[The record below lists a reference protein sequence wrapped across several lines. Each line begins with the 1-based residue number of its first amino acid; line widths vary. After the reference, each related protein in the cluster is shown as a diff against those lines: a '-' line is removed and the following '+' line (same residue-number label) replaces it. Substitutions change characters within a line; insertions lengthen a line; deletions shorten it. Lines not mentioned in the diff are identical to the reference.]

1 MSRHRGWAVGLACV
15 GVFLLLEPGVSAQR
29 TSARRGSSEDPAA
42 AQEARERRAMER
54 FLSLVEKNP
63 RRGTA
68 LDRVYGYHVE
78 RGSLDAF
85 IKSYRDRL
93 AKNPADG
100 TADMILGLL
109 EFQRGQDAA
118 AVAALRLAESAR
130 PQDPLPSY
138 YLGQAL
144 VLVGQ
149 PDQAAEAFERALKR
163 KPARNDLLEIFQALG
178 RVYQRTQKPDQA
190 LAVWA
195 RLEALFPDDTRVK
208 EQIASTLAEE
218 DQPAQALPRFEALA
232 RSSKDPFRQ
241 VQLAIQAAELK
252 VRLGKT
258 DEALRD
264 FEAMLDKL
272 RPDSWLH
279 KEVRRKIEEVF
290 LRNDDR
296 AGLVTYYERWTKRE
310 PEDVEGLV
318 RLARALAAMG
328 RIAEAQP
335 WYEKAIKLA
344 PHRRDL
350 RLALIAQLAQEQKYA
365 EAAAQYEQL
374 DRSEPN
380 NPDTLRDWG
389 ALVMRDAN
397 RPLAERRAAAAAV
410 WRKLLETKP
419 DDPVTI
425 AQVADLFR
433 QIDLVDD
440 ALALYRK
447 AIEKA
452 PGNPQYREYIGE
464 YLHQLKRPAEAMA
477 EWSKMAEGPNR
488 TARNLSRLAEVL
500 SGFGYT
506 KEGIPPMEEAVKL
519 EKDDFDLRMK
529 LAELLHRLERFDEA
543 DVHLVAAA
551 GLAAK
556 DEEKS
561 AALDA
566 CVKNDQAAGR
576 VAARIAE
583 MQRDIQA
590 SKDREVSVDGWMR
603 LARYLEADGRF
614 PDAVRAADRAVRAE
628 PRSVPAWALSARL
641 REVAGNLGD
650 AADALRRLAEVD
662 RKNRAEYLTGIAR
675 LEARLGRVDA
685 AIKAGRDLLAA
696 APGNPEHYE
705 FFSQLCFQLGRTDEG
720 LDALRRAVRVN
731 ANDPKIIL
739 TLAENLAGM
748 YRTDE
753 AIEMYWRAFDRAED
767 LDAKL
772 GVVSRMTELYLQ
784 RNQFDRLLTRLQH
797 HDRDARPD
805 AGGAQQRDV
814 ALCTAQAY
822 ASSGDLGSARA
833 QIEPLL
839 ASNARDTQL
848 LSQLSKLAEEEGDLE
863 AAARYQ
869 KQLNELAATDEGT
882 SRLAGLYAR
891 YGELEEAQA
900 VWSKMAADKG
910 ESQHRVLQ
918 AIDSLLG
925 HHKPGPVAEI
935 TAAMVRKEPEDWEA
949 LYRQGTS
956 LAALD
961 RTDQAAAAFRKL
973 LDLRISDDEKS
984 AIIKARTRDPKL
996 QGQGARASSISR
1008 KATMPLEDRLGA
1020 ALEIRSASGL
1030 TVGYYATLNNA
1041 GAGAWA
1047 PQDFGQARMAALGWL
1062 VSLAEKKGPSGS
1074 KQVIAAFRKAAGHNP
1089 PDAQALWDWFYLCAM
1104 RFDNAGAFAAA
1115 RDLVRTTPTD
1125 PLAHWAYL
1133 YTLGG
1138 RHLGLGMRYYNYS
1151 SRNEV
1156 AHALPLDGEELDRVL
1171 ASYRSL
1177 RTRRP
1182 ELAQAQILQNVSDE
1196 LKRAK
1201 RTADEETFYRD
1212 ALANSQ
1218 QFAQVAGA
1226 FTLAARR
1233 GDADGLCQLVDR
1245 YERLQAGRR
1254 MSYYYTGSYYFA
1266 GPGPS
1271 LSEGM
1276 SVCADRKAYDD
1287 VLRIL
1292 DHELATIRRRFE
1304 HQSPGAAARA
1314 NRAMMASNGPG
1325 YVPQYQVWVGKTAR
1339 YVRVPFPL
1347 PNEYVDET
1355 AIEVLRSAFEIYK
1368 RNDVVSDLVDHFR
1381 RQAESASTP
1390 ADAAYPRLC
1399 ASYVLLWNDDKDEAI
1414 AEFTKV
1420 AHASRPESS
1429 LRIELAE
1436 LLEQQGE
1443 PDDALAAAD
1452 AVQPMDNATM
1462 RRREELALRVAV
1474 LTGNLDRARKAAERL
1489 FGLRLDTDTQ
1499 VQLSSQMHQLG
1510 LHELAEAMLGRARR
1524 RAGNKAA
1531 ALVSLMLQYQRQE
1544 KLDIA
1549 VQVAMQILH
1558 STTGARQSNPNVYNP
1573 DNPDAARLAAI
1584 GVLSRSG
1591 RLDQLIDKAKEQ
1603 LKKTPNSVQ
1612 LHQTLADYYKAAN
1625 RRDEAR
1631 AELAAMVKLRP
1642 DDLTMRLQIA
1652 EQLVQDGQ
1660 AAAAIEHYKAILKKD
1675 PSVVSRTFYR
1685 IPGAFKQAGQ
1695 SEDLL
1700 AMFETL
1706 DLRQVGHPY
1715 YIIDAV
1721 QKFLA
1726 DDKFR
1731 DRAMPLLGKIWDSFP
1746 EYHNY
1751 VFSYL
1756 RGDAIWKYPEVY
1768 RYALE
1773 SIVPRPETFAPGM
1786 QWEAFDQIL
1795 SYSSDGRLKT
1805 VMSKVLDLAAS
1816 QGRLDELSAQVDA
1829 AQKAMPHWRTG
1840 RVVRALVDGRLG
1852 RFDRTKELIAGFLDE
1867 TREEPLTTTVYSTIA
1882 AELEDHAATRD
1893 LAMQVYACGVYRPCT
1908 DTYNRLDFDSG
1919 CARRLVTIYM
1929 REDRPEDARRILVD
1943 MVRNT
1948 DDIQGY
1954 NAEYLQQMYLM
1965 GWSQVANKLAE
1976 LGFAADAV
1984 AAYSEAL
1991 AIDREI
1997 PASASNYIGD
2007 REQIAHRCREGIS
2020 RTLDGLKD
2028 DELKATLD
2036 RLVASGKSGATRSG
2050 PGASQ
2055 APPTAAAGQA
2065 KPREPEQAVDL
2076 MVLVHPRLLDR
2087 ARVRSLVA
2095 ESIGV
2100 PGKEPVAPERLRQIE
2115 TTAKT
2120 LESLRKNHADDLS
2133 LAIAEALVALGL
2145 PDPSRIDPALQRLET
2160 LVERNPLEALPS
2172 GARANSRQRAQAA
2185 RQIPLWLVARA
2196 CRQRDPASK
2205 RLREAADHLEARAFD
2220 AARRQADNITL
2231 MAMYRE
2237 QGERALAAGDRRAA
2251 EAVWTRMLDTVVSP
2265 PKRRTAKPE
2274 EATPAALAPSVIRRS
2289 VIPVRTAAT
2298 GTVRAVRQVA
2308 YQAATKTQAATP
2320 KARAAAAN
2328 RARANAASGLPI
2340 LTLDRF
2346 EQAMQ
2351 IARLAAERDL
2361 TELNLRAVR
2370 ESLQAGPPVVPT
2382 STAAEARALRLAQR
2396 GIDEGSTD
2404 PVAPKVLS
2412 NLVELEQIW
2421 EEHHAAPQGVYEVLK
2436 IAVLPPGRPTEI
2448 FLYAPPP
2455 NPRALRRMRSAGAM
2469 LAAWAVRAGK
2479 VDELKQAIDARKRQ
2493 PLAELPATILTVQLA
2508 LASGDDAGATAA
2520 LRTLAERLKKDS
2532 LRTTAELAC
2541 HAALPAID
2549 RPRPEV
2555 AKEALAVLDGCTKGF
2570 ETNYQPEPLGSLLI
2584 LLAREQSKRGDAAG
2598 VRKRLDA
2605 YTEAMEKNAS
2615 RYSGDYSLYVRRQ
2628 YLQRVASEFA
2638 RESLWTDSLTALG
2651 RYADAPAYSGGDPPI
2666 TDALARLT
2674 RRFAAAT
2681 PAAARY
2687 KALHDWTMPT
2697 RDRRSV
2703 RILAAIGT
2711 RDLAPSTFT
2720 HAGAK
2725 DRSENGADA
2734 HSAEDS
2740 ILSTAALLIDA
2751 ARQAGTLEALADEA
2765 RAAAEQKIENAE
2777 TLHILVELARGRGT
2791 AVVPRLES
2799 RLAELLKQ
2807 NRERER
2813 DRAKAGNAT
2822 GSTASNSQNFVK
2834 FPWNDALAARAAL
2847 ASSNRA
2853 VAELG
2858 RRLTLALIDRAE
2870 KTGDYPVLAALR
2882 ADLAAFAARRSGG
2895 TGLAGAPLPSAWHAA
2910 DVRPGGELAVNGT
2923 PAVWAAGERYI
2934 AHPAG
2939 SAADLLVF
2947 DVPLTGT
2954 YELSVDAYVGTGASS
2969 AVVHDGLCFLPAQAG
2984 AGGKVYTV
2992 GQGET
2997 IDIPWKLSR
3006 ADGFDRLTIQ
3016 AAPGKVRYLV
3026 NGHLFYEDDDP
3037 SPTSPWLGLATHLT
3051 RTSAW
3056 RNLTLSGSPDIPREV
3071 HLTHGDRLEGW
3082 VSSFYGESQPSR
3094 RTDQVVDA
3102 YGNITLAAGA
3112 PRRRPRG
3119 SNRVKRPR
3127 PTVNVD
3133 EYDWAAKDGIIHGR
3147 RKLPDPTAVNYDDAS
3162 SLSGVAEA
3170 EQSRLYYHRP
3180 LGDGEVVTYEFLYE
3194 PGQVMVHPAVD
3205 RVAFLIEPGGV
3216 RLHWMTTGGTDLSG
3230 LPADHAIDD
3239 PASRRGPA
3247 ALPLKAGEWNAVK
3260 LAIAGGKVAIELNG
3274 QPVLERAIEPTL
3286 GRQFGLFHYRDQTS
3300 AQVRNVVLRGHWP
3313 ASVPDRLR
3321 SDLATVEPGPDVGE
3335 SARRTAHAI
3344 IGERLLALQAGEVVE
3359 QARRLEP
3366 AKRYDALA
3374 AWVLP
3379 GPDHPFV
3386 RLEGDFTPT
3395 FPTST
3400 GDLGGEPRSPAIEL
3414 VSTAKELGRLDD
3426 LANSV
3431 RELKAG
3437 GDEPMAA
3444 SRRGRRAILALVA
3457 TARGDDA
3464 TAGESIE
3471 ALHNALK
3478 QRPLDVE
3485 DWARW
3490 PELAAAGTAIERDS
3504 LKAKALSLADLAA
3517 DQARKSGEE
3526 EESPSA
3532 KPRVWE
3538 AQVRHLRDRL
3548 AGPDGTIFGRKPA
3561 DSFLPQPAGMPWRPV
3576 TQTTARSRGEGSP
3589 LPGWVWKDG
3598 NVRHLPGHADDMLY
3612 LPVPMRGKFEVN
3624 CELTAPKGRE
3634 IRLVYGGQVF
3644 GLKPDGKS
3652 LERGQIGRPM
3662 PNAGINPPLEKL
3674 GDWYALRLAV
3684 DANRLRVSIN
3694 GRQVHDA
3701 PLPAECDPWLA
3712 ILCPADQA
3720 GEARKITIT
3729 GKPQIPDRLSL
3740 TALPDMSGW
3749 RTDEYGET
3757 TSGDNADWEKRG
3769 DEVFGRLA
3777 EDIPVA
3783 RQESVLRYHRPML
3796 EDGRISYE
3804 FYYEPGKAMVHP
3816 SLDRLAFLVEPE
3828 GVRIHRLTD
3837 GAYER
3842 SGLAADNMADEP
3854 ANRRGPASPPLKP
3867 KAWNRMVVQTKGD
3880 RVLLELNG
3888 QAIFERTLEPNNRR
3902 AFGLF
3907 HFADAT
3913 QARARDLTYQGDWP
3927 RTVPAGLGQ

>member
-1 MSRHRGWAVGLACV
+1 MSRHRGWARGLACV
-15 GVFLLLEPGVSAQR
+15 AVFLLIGLDVSAQR
-29 TSARRGSSEDPAA
+29 TSSRRSAPEDPAA
-42 AQEARERRAMER
+42 AEEARERRAMER
-54 FLSLVEKNP
+54 FLALVEKNP

-78 RGSLDAF
+78 RGTLDAF
-85 IKSYRDRL
+85 IKAYRDRIT
-93 AKNPADG
+93 KNPADG
-100 TADMILGLL
+100 TAAMILGLL

-118 AVAALRLAESAR
+118 AVAALRQAEAAR
-130 PQDPLPSY
+130 PKDPLPSY

-149 PDQAAEAFERALKR
+149 PDQAAEAFERALAR
-163 KPARNDLLEIFQALG
+163 KPSRNDLLEIFQALG

-190 LAVWA
+190 LAVWT
-195 RLEALFPDDTRVK
+195 RLEALFPDDPRVK

-232 RSSKDPFRQ
+232 RSARDPFRQ

-252 VRLGKT
+252 IRLGRT
-258 DEALRD
+258 EEALRD
-264 FEAMLDKL
+264 FETMLGKL

-279 KEVRRKIEEVF
+279 REVRRKIEEVF
-290 LRNDDR
+290 LKNDDR

-310 PEDVEGLV
+310 PEDVEALV

-328 RIAEAQP
+328 RIAETQP
-335 WYEKAIKLA
+335 WYEKAIRLA
-344 PHRRDL
+344 PNRRDL

-365 EAAAQYEQL
+365 EAASQYEQL

-397 RPLAERRAAAAAV
+397 RPVAERRAAAAAI

-425 AQVADLFR
+425 AQVADLLR
-433 QIDLVDD
+433 QIDMVDE
-440 ALALYRK
+440 ALALYRR

-464 YLHQLKRPAEAMA
+464 YLHQLRRPAEAMA
-477 EWSKMAEGPNR
+477 EWSRMAEGPNR
-488 TARNLSRLAEVL
+488 TARNLGRLAEVL

-506 KEGIPPMEEAVKL
+506 KEAIPPMKEAVKL

-529 LAELLHRLERFDEA
+529 LAELLHRLERFDDA

-551 GLAAK
+551 SLATS
-556 DEEKS
+556 DEEKT

-566 CVKNDQAAGR
+566 RVKNDQSAGR
-576 VAARIAE
+576 VATRIAE
-583 MQRDIQA
+583 MQRDLQA
-590 SKDREVSVDGWMR
+590 SKEREASADGWMR
-603 LARYLEADGRF
+603 LARYLEADGRL
-614 PDAVRAADRAVRAE
+614 PDAVRAADRAVGAE
-628 PRSVPAWALSARL
+628 PRSVTAWALAARL

-650 AADALRRLAEVD
+650 AANALRRLAEVD

-675 LEARLGRVDA
+675 LESRLGRVDA
-685 AIKAGRDLLAA
+685 AIKAGRDLIAA

-739 TLAENLAGM
+739 TLAENLAGL

-797 HDRDARPD
+797 QNRDARPD
-805 AGGAQQRDV
+805 AGGSQQRDV
-814 ALCTAQAY
+814 ALCTAQVY

-900 VWSKMAADKG
+900 VWSKMAADRG

-961 RTDQAAAAFRKL
+961 RTDDAAAAFRKL
-973 LDLRISDDEKS
+973 VELRVSDDEKS
-984 AIIKARTRDPKL
+984 AIVKARTRDPKL

-1030 TVGYYATLNNA
+1030 TIGYYATWNNP

-1074 KQVIAAFRKAAGHNP
+1074 KDVIAAFRKTATRTPA
-1089 PDAQALWDWFYLCAM
+1089 DAHALWDWFYLCEM

-1115 RDLVRTTPTD
+1115 RELVRAAPTD

-1133 YTLGG
+1133 YTLGS
-1138 RHLGLGMRYYNYS
+1138 RQLGLGMRYYNYS
-1151 SRNEV
+1151 GRNEV
-1156 AHALPLDGEELDRVL
+1156 AHAPPLDSEELDRVL
-1171 ASYRSL
+1171 ASYHAL

-1201 RTADEETFYRD
+1201 RTADEEAFYRD
-1212 ALANSQ
+1212 ALAGSQ

-1245 YERLQAGRR
+1245 YERLQSGRKT
-1254 MSYYYTGSYYFA
+1254 SYYYTGSYYFA

-1271 LSEGM
+1271 LSQGM
-1276 SVCADRKAYDD
+1276 GICADRKAYHD

-1314 NRAMMASNGPG
+1314 NRAMLTSNGLG
-1325 YVPQYQVWVGKTAR
+1325 YVPQYQIWVGKTTR

-1355 AIEVLRSAFEIYK
+1355 AIEVLRTAFEIYR
-1368 RNDVVSDLVDHFR
+1368 RNDLVSDLVDHFR

-1420 AHASRPESS
+1420 AQASRPESS

-1462 RRREELALRVAV
+1462 RRREELALRAAA

-1544 KLDIA
+1544 KLEVAI
-1549 VQVAMQILH
+1549 QVALQILH

-1591 RLDQLIDKAKEQ
+1591 RLDQLIDRANEQ

-1612 LHQTLADYYKAAN
+1612 IHQTLADYYKAAG
-1625 RRDEAR
+1625 RRDDAR
-1631 AELAAMVKLRP
+1631 AELAAIVKLRP
-1642 DDLTMRLQIA
+1642 DDLTMRLQVA

-1660 AAAAIEHYKAILKKD
+1660 AAAAIEHYKVILRKD

-1685 IPGAFKQAGQ
+1685 IPGAFKQAGK

-1700 AMFETL
+1700 ALFEAL
-1706 DLRQVGHPY
+1706 DLRQIGHPY

-1721 QKFLA
+1721 QEFLA
-1726 DDKFR
+1726 DDRFR
-1731 DRAMPLLGKIWDSFP
+1731 DRAMPLLARIWDSFP
-1746 EYHNY
+1746 EYRQY
-1751 VFSYL
+1751 VFSYI

-1773 SIVPRPETFAPGM
+1773 SIVPRPEDFAPGR

-1805 VMSKVLDLAAS
+1805 VMSKLLDLAAS

-1829 AQKAMPHWRTG
+1829 AQKAMPHWKAG

-1867 TREEPLTTTVYSTIA
+1867 TRDEPLTTTVYSTIA

-1893 LAMQVYACGVYRPCT
+1893 LAMQVYECGVYRPCT
-1908 DTYNRLDFDSG
+1908 DTYNRLDLDSN

-1943 MVRNT
+1943 MVRNV
-1948 DDIQGY
+1948 DDAQGY
-1954 NAEYLQQMYLM
+1954 NTEYLQQMYLM
-1965 GWSQVANKLAE
+1965 GWSQVANRLAE

-1991 AIDREI
+1991 AIEREI

-2007 REQIAHRCREGIS
+2007 REQIARRCREGIS

-2036 RLVASGKSGATRSG
+2036 RLVATGRSGATRSG
-2050 PGASQ
+2050 PGANQ
-2055 APPTAAAGQA
+2055 GPATAASGQS
-2065 KPREPEQAVDL
+2065 KPKKPTQAVDL

-2095 ESIGV
+2095 EAIGV
-2100 PGKEPVAPERLRQIE
+2100 PGKDPVPPERLRQLE
-2115 TTAKT
+2115 ATAKT
-2120 LESLRKNHADDLS
+2120 LESLRKDHADDLS

-2145 PDPSRIDPALQRLET
+2145 PDSSRIDPALHRLEVVIEKT
-2160 LVERNPLEALPS
+2160 PLEPLPT
-2172 GARANSRQRAQAA
+2172 GARANSRQRAHAA

-2196 CRQRDPASK
+2196 CRQRDPSSK
-2205 RLREAADHLEARAFD
+2205 ALRESADRLEARAFE
-2220 AARRQADNITL
+2220 AARRQADNIML

-2237 QGERALAAGDRRAA
+2237 QGERALAAGDRREA
-2251 EAVWTRMLDTVVSP
+2251 EAVWTRMLETIVSP
-2265 PKRRTAKPE
+2265 PKRRAAKPD
-2274 EATPAALAPSVIRRS
+2274 EATPAALAPGAIRRS
-2289 VIPVRTAAT
+2289 VGPVRNAAT

-2308 YQAATKTQAATP
+2308 YQAATKAQAATP
-2320 KARAAAAN
+2320 KTRAAAAN
-2328 RARANAASGLPI
+2328 RARAGAASGLPI

-2396 GIDEGSTD
+2396 GIDEGSID

-2412 NLVELEQIW
+2412 NLVELERLW

-2469 LAAWAVRAGK
+2469 LAAWAVRADK
-2479 VDELKQAIDARKRQ
+2479 VDELKKAIDARKGQ
-2493 PLAELPATILTVQLA
+2493 PLAELPATILTAQLA
-2508 LASGDDAGATAA
+2508 LASGDDAGAIAA
-2520 LRTLAERLKKDS
+2520 LRTLAERMKKDS

-2549 RPRPEV
+2549 RRQAEIS
-2555 AKEALAVLDGCTKGF
+2555 KEALAVLDGCTRGF

-2584 LLAREQSKRGDAAG
+2584 LLARRQSELGDTAG

-2615 RYSGDYSLYVRRQ
+2615 RYSGDYSLFVRRQ

-2638 RESLWTDSLTALG
+2638 RESLWSDALTALG
-2651 RYADAPAYSGGDPPI
+2651 RYADAPSYSGGDPPV

-2681 PAAARY
+2681 PAPERY
-2687 KALHDWTMPT
+2687 KALHDWTLPAK
-2697 RDRRSV
+2697 DRRSI
-2703 RILAAIGT
+2703 RILAALGT
-2711 RDLAPSTFT
+2711 RDLAPDAFT
-2720 HAGAK
+2720 HAGET
-2725 DRSENGADA
+2725 DRKGNGPP
-2734 HSAEDS
+2734 SAEDS
-2740 ILSTAALLIDA
+2740 ILSTAAALIEA
-2751 ARQAGTLEALADEA
+2751 ARQAGTLDQLADEA
-2765 RAAAEQKIENAE
+2765 RTAAEQKIENAE

-2799 RLAELLKQ
+2799 RLAELVKQ

-2813 DRAKAGNAT
+2813 DRVKAGNAT
-2822 GSTASNSQNFVK
+2822 GSTASNSRNFVK
-2834 FPWNDALAARAAL
+2834 FPWNDTLAARAAL
-2847 ASSNRA
+2847 AASDRT

-2858 RRLTLALIDRAE
+2858 RRLTLALVDRAE
-2870 KTGDYPVLAALR
+2870 KSSDYPVLAALR

-2895 TGLAGAPLPSAWHAA
+2895 SGLAGAPLPSAWHAA
-2910 DVRPGGELAVNGT
+2910 DVRPGSELAANGT
-2923 PAVWAAGERYI
+2923 PPVWVAGERYV

-2939 SAADLLVF
+2939 SAADLLMF

-2954 YELSVDAYVGTGASS
+2954 YELSVDAYTGTGVSS
-2969 AVVHDGLCFLPAQAG
+2969 AVAHNGLCFLPAQAS
-2984 AGGKVYTV
+2984 AGGKVSTV

-2997 IDIPWKLSR
+2997 IDVPWKLSR
-3006 ADGFDRLTIQ
+3006 AEGFNRLTIQ

-3037 SPTSPWLGLATHLT
+3037 SPTSPWLGLATDLT

-3056 RNLTLSGSPDIPREV
+3056 RNLTLSGRPVIPREV

-3112 PRRRPRG
+3112 QRRRPRG
-3119 SNRVKRPR
+3119 SNRAKRPR

-3133 EYDWAAKDGIIHGR
+3133 DYDWAAKDGIIHGR
-3147 RKLPDPTAVNYDDAS
+3147 RKLPDPTAVNYYDAS

-3180 LGDGEVVTYEFLYE
+3180 LEDGDVITYEFLYE
-3194 PGQVMVHPAVD
+3194 PGQVMVHPSVD
-3205 RVAFLIEPGGV
+3205 RVAYLIEPGGV

-3230 LPADHAIDD
+3230 LPADNAIDD

-3260 LAIAGGKVAIELNG
+3260 LAISGGKVAIELNG
-3274 QPVLERAIEPTL
+3274 QPVFERILEPTL

-3300 AQVRNVVLRGHWP
+3300 AQVRNVVLRGNWP

-3321 SDLATVEPGPDVGE
+3321 SDLAAVEPGPAVGE
-3335 SARRTAHAI
+3335 SARRAVHAI
-3344 IGERLLALQAGEVVE
+3344 IGEHLLALQAGEVLE

-3379 GPDHPFV
+3379 GPDHPLV
-3386 RLEGDFTPT
+3386 RLEGDFAPT
-3395 FPTST
+3395 FPDASS
-3400 GDLGGEPRSPAIEL
+3400 GLGGEPRSPAIEL
-3414 VSTAKELGRLDD
+3414 VRSAKELGRLDEM
-3426 LANSV
+3426 AKSV
-3431 RELKAG
+3431 SVIRTD
-3437 GDEPMAA
+3437 GDDPMAA
-3444 SRRGRRAILALVA
+3444 SRRGRLAMLALIA

-3464 TAGESIE
+3464 AAGESID

-3478 QRPLDVE
+3478 ELPFDVE
-3485 DWARW
+3485 EWARW
-3490 PELAAAGTAIERDS
+3490 PELSAAGAAIGRDS
-3504 LKAKALSLADLAA
+3504 LKAKALPLADLAA
-3517 DQARKSGEE
+3517 DRARKPEEDAATTSG
-3526 EESPSA
+3526 
-3532 KPRVWE
+3532 PRVWE

-3548 AGPDGTIFGRKPA
+3548 AGPDGTIVGSRPA
-3561 DSFLPQPAGMPWRPV
+3561 DSFLAQPGGRPWRPV
-3576 TQTTARSRGEGSP
+3576 AQTTARSRGEGSP
-3589 LPGWVWKDG
+3589 LPGWVWKNG
-3598 NVRHLPGHADDMLY
+3598 TVRHLPGHSDDMLY
-3612 LPVPMRGKFEVN
+3612 LPVPLRGKFEVH
-3624 CELTAPKGRE
+3624 CELTAPAGRE
-3634 IRLVYGGQVF
+3634 IRLVHGGQVF
-3644 GLKPDGKS
+3644 GLKPDGRN

-3674 GDWYALRLAV
+3674 GEWYAIRLAV
-3684 DANRLRVSIN
+3684 DANRIRVSIN
-3694 GRQVHDA
+3694 GRQIHDA

-3712 ILCPADQA
+3712 ILCPADQS
-3720 GEARKITIT
+3720 GEARKIAIAGT
-3729 GKPQIPDRLSL
+3729 PRVLDRLSL
-3740 TALPDMSGW
+3740 TALPDLSGW

-3777 EDIPVA
+3777 DDIPGA

-3828 GVRIHRLTD
+3828 GVRVHRLTD

-3842 SGLAADNMADEP
+3842 SGLAADNIADEP
-3854 ANRRGPASPPLKP
+3854 ANRRGPTAPPLKP
-3867 KAWNRMVVQTKGD
+3867 KAWNRMVVQMKGD

-3907 HFADAT
+3907 HYADAT
-3913 QARARDLTYQGDWP
+3913 QARARDVTYQGDWP